1 MQMVH
6 FDPLQPDELWK
17 ALPNE
22 EDNNLLGNES
32 CLSDLDSSSG
42 DEVEDEPVPQ
52 QGPAYQG
59 RPQQKVAARASA
71 RLHRN
76 DVVYDA
82 VRALERCGFRLVSV
96 LNLYHTEFCTGYRLE
111 VTSDMVFLHS
121 THVCIL
127 QETHDSTIL
136 TIDQ

>member
-1 MQMVH
+1 MVD

-52 QGPAYQG
+52 QGPARRG
-59 RPQQKVAARASA
+59 RPQRKAAARASA
-71 RLHRN
+71 RLRRN

-82 VRALERCGFRLVSV
+82 VRALE
-96 LNLYHTEFCTGYRLE
+96 
-111 VTSDMVFLHS
+111 
-121 THVCIL
+121 
-127 QETHDSTIL
+127 
-136 TIDQ
+136 